1 MSENERFTVKPQDD
15 LFAVVDNNSI
25 DKVCVVN
32 GIRTEIETEWLCE
45 LLNELYEE
53 NEQLKSENER
63 LQHFESLYRQKT
75 LQLEKKYNRIIDL
88 INEKIRETENDL
100 NCSVKAGMP
109 TSAMYSEIE
118 LLEELRKEF
127 KDE

>member
-1 MSENERFTVKPQDD
+1 MTKFK
-15 LFAVVDNNSI
+15 LFVGNNYGVQTMDGEVIFDSIRSIADADVLVD
-25 DKVCVVN
+25 
-32 GIRTEIETEWLCE
+32 
-45 LLNELYEE
+45 LLNDLSEE

-88 INEKIRETENDL
+88 INEKIKETENDL
-100 NCSVKAGMP
+100 KCSVKAGMP

-118 LLEELRKEF
+118 LLEALRKEI
-127 KDE
+127 EE